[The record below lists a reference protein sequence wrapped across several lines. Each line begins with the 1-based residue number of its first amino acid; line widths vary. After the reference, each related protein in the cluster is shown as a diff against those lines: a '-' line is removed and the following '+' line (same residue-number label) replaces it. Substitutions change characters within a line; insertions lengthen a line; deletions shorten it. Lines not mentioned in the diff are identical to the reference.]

1 MCTARVHVRVSNAGA
16 SVGVGADG
24 VSTAL
29 PGSTHVAGRQ
39 LLTVLTTTYARSDP
53 PQLGRAL
60 EAIRDA
66 KEAALVRAYGV

>member
-1 MCTARVHVRVSNAGA
+1 M
-16 SVGVGADG
+16 
-24 VSTAL
+24 STAL